1 MPGLIAHEWIE
12 PFGGS
17 ENVLEAIAA
26 EFPDAPILTPWTN
39 APERF
44 PGRDVRELWLARSP
58 LRGRKALAMPA
69 LAAAWRTAIDPRE
82 HLDWVLAS
90 SHSFAH
96 HLKPRGVSRDSPKL
110 VYAYTPARYLW
121 TPELDERGSGLA
133 ARLGGRMLRP
143 LDRRRAAEATAVAGI
158 SEFVAKRI
166 AETWE
171 RDATVIYPPVE
182 VTRLQSV
189 PDWRAA
195 LDGDESAALD
205 SLPDQFV
212 LGASR
217 FIPYKRLDLVIEAG
231 EAVGL
236 PVVIAGAGPEE
247 ARLRARADAASVP
260 VAFVIAPSDALL
272 FALYQAASVFVFP
285 PVEDFGIMPIE
296 AMALGTP
303 VAANRV
309 GGSAE
314 TVAEGVSGMHFDADD
329 RVSLAEAV
337 RQAIDLPRAPI
348 ADWTTRFSRERFGEE
363 LRAWVTANTMVG

>member
-39 APERF
+39 APHRF
-44 PGRDVRELWLARSP
+44 PNREVRELWLARSP

-82 HLDWVLAS
+82 SLDWVITS

-96 HLKPRGVSRDSPKL
+96 HLKPRGASRDAAKL

-121 TPELDERGSGLA
+121 TPELDGRGSGLA
-133 ARLGGRMLRP
+133 ARVAATALRP
-143 LDRRRAAEATAVAGI
+143 LDRRRASEATSIVGI
-158 SEFVAKRI
+158 SRYVVDRI
-166 AETWE
+166 ASTWQQ
-171 RDATVIYPPVE
+171 DATVIYPPVE
-182 VTRLQSV
+182 VERIRSV
-189 PDWRAA
+189 ADWRTE
-195 LDGDESAALD
+195 LDGRELGILD
-205 SLPDQFV
+205 SLPETFV

-236 PVVIAGAGPEE
+236 PVVLAGAGPEE
-247 ARLRARADAASVP
+247 QALRARAEAASVP
-260 VAFVIAPSDALL
+260 VSFVIEPRDALL
-272 FALYQAASVFVFP
+272 YALYQAAAVFVFP

-303 VAANRV
+303 VAANRI

-314 TVAEGVSGMHFDADD
+314 TVGSGVSGVHFDLEDGAS
-329 RVSLAEAV
+329 VGEAV
-337 RQAIDLPRAPI
+337 RAAMVLPREGI
-348 ADWTTRFSRERFGEE
+348 LQWSTQFSRERFGAE
-363 LRAWVTANTMVG
+363 LRDWVGRETQ